1 MGWFCDILNADMYI
15 CCRFIYRVFLKSIFI
30 VKSRSI
36 INNTEYLPILSWIF
50 PFPSK
55 FCLTIFFFH
64 VEKEIA
70 TEMITE
76 TETVTEIVTAIEI
89 VTETEI
95 ATDVTVA
102 TVRTVLA
109 RTAGAT
115 TGLTGGGRRTGSAT
129 RRARATMTMT
139 NDSHRRLGLET
150 RFFSHYLKVV
160 FSHGFVRFLRYY

>member
-1 MGWFCDILNADMYI
+1 
-15 CCRFIYRVFLKSIFI
+15 
-30 VKSRSI
+30 
-36 INNTEYLPILSWIF
+36 
-50 PFPSK
+50 
-55 FCLTIFFFH
+55 
-64 VEKEIA
+64 
-70 TEMITE
+70 MITE

-150 RFFSHYLKVV
+150 WFFSHYLKVV
-160 FSHGFVRFLRYY
+160 FSHGFVRFLRYH